1 MSLAELS
8 EERTFWENFL
18 KNLREDYYMPRIRME
33 IVIGEM
39 LSAGILEDIVR
50 KELKKYDIKYI
61 TKEFPIRYIW
71 GKDKNIDKNKHD
83 YYRIFSVDYLM
94 GNQKNLYFVELKTNT
109 NSVNIDQ
116 KRRYLNAI
124 KNIKERKLDLYRD
137 YEDIVA
143 HSKDGKY
150 EHRYRKQKE
159 QIERDSG
166 ESYFKSCN
174 NIELIYITRK
184 DILKV
189 SSLEKEGDDTDN
201 NSDIINIT
209 FSNLFKNINKFEKDT
224 QIFLKICQEIFSDNK
239 S

>member
-1 MSLAELS
+1 MCISNLS
-8 EERTFWENFL
+8 EQKAFWENFL

-50 KELKKYDIKYI
+50 KKLEKDGIKYI
-61 TKEFPIRYIW
+61 TKEFPIRCCW
-71 GKDKNIDKNKHD
+71 ANDNAKNN
-83 YYRIFSVDYLM
+83 YSTFSVDYLM
-94 GNQKNLYFVELKTNT
+94 GSVKNSILYFVELKTNSEPI
-109 NSVNIDQ
+109 NKLQ
-116 KRRYLNAI
+116 KNRYLNAAQ
-124 KNIKERKLDLYRD
+124 KIKEINLNLYRD

-159 QIERDSG
+159 QIEKNGG
-166 ESYFKSCN
+166 ESYLKNCN
-174 NIELIYITRK
+174 NISVIYIVPKNSNLGLINEK
-184 DILKV
+184 DIRCIYWEDLFEDK
-189 SSLEKEGDDTDN
+189 N
-201 NSDIINIT
+201 FNT
-209 FSNLFKNINKFEKDT
+209 FERNT

>member
-50 KELKKYDIKYI
+50 KKLEKDDIKYI
-61 TKEFPIRYIW
+61 TKEFPIRCCW
-71 GKDKNIDKNKHD
+71 ATDNVKNN
-83 YYRIFSVDYLM
+83 YSTFSVDYLM
-94 GNQKNLYFVELKTNT
+94 GSVKNSTLYFVELKTNSEPI
-109 NSVNIDQ
+109 NKLQ
-116 KRRYLNAI
+116 KNRYLNVIQKI
-124 KNIKERKLDLYRD
+124 KKINLNLYRD

-159 QIERDSG
+159 QIEKDGG
-166 ESYFKSCN
+166 EGYFKSCN
-174 NIELIYITRK
+174 NIKLIYITRK

-189 SSLEKEGDDTDN
+189 SSLEKEGDDN

>member
-50 KELKKYDIKYI
+50 KELKKYDIHDIKYI

-94 GNQKNLYFVELKTNT
+94 GYQKNLYFVELKTNE

-150 EHRYRKQKE
+150 EHKYSKQKE
-159 QIERDSG
+159 QIVKNGG
-166 ESYFKSCN
+166 ENYLKNCN
-174 NIELIYITRK
+174 NISVIYIVPK
-184 DILKV
+184 NSNSGLINENDIRCIYWEDLF
-189 SSLEKEGDDTDN
+189 EDEN
-201 NSDIINIT
+201 FNT
-209 FSNLFKNINKFEKDT
+209 FERNT
-224 QIFLKICQEIFSDNK
+224 QTFLKICQEVFSNNK
-239 S
+239 ELK

>member
-39 LSAGILEDIVR
+39 FSAGILEDIVR
-50 KELKKYDIKYI
+50 KKLEKDDIKYI
-61 TKEFPIRYIW
+61 TKEFPIRCCW
-71 GKDKNIDKNKHD
+71 ATDNAKNN
-83 YYRIFSVDYLM
+83 YSTFSVDYLM
-94 GNQKNLYFVELKTNT
+94 GSVENSTLYFVELKTNSEPI
-109 NSVNIDQ
+109 NKLQ
-116 KRRYLNAI
+116 KNRYLNVI
-124 KNIKERKLDLYRD
+124 QKIKEINLNLYRD

-174 NIELIYITRK
+174 NIKLIYITRK

>member
-61 TKEFPIRYIW
+61 TKEFPIRCCW
-71 GKDKNIDKNKHD
+71 ATDNAKNN
-83 YYRIFSVDYLM
+83 YSTFSVDYLM
-94 GNQKNLYFVELKTNT
+94 GSAKNSTLYFVELKTNSEPI
-109 NSVNIDQ
+109 NKLQ
-116 KRRYLNAI
+116 KNRYLNVI
-124 KNIKERKLDLYRD
+124 QKIKEINLNLYRD

-159 QIERDSG
+159 QIEKDSG

-174 NIELIYITRK
+174 NIKLIYITRK

>member
-39 LSAGILEDIVR
+39 LSAGILEDIVL
-50 KELKKYDIKYI
+50 KELKKYNIHDIKYI

-71 GKDKNIDKNKHD
+71 GKDKNISKNKHD

-94 GNQKNLYFVELKTNT
+94 GNQENLYFVELKTNA

-116 KRRYLNAI
+116 KRRYLNAVQ
-124 KNIKERKLDLYRD
+124 KIKEINLNLYRD

-159 QIERDSG
+159 QIEKNGG
-166 ESYFKSCN
+166 ESYLKNCN
-174 NIELIYITRK
+174 NISVIYIVPKNSNSGLINEK
-184 DILKV
+184 DIRCIYWEDLFEDK
-189 SSLEKEGDDTDN
+189 N
-201 NSDIINIT
+201 FNT
-209 FSNLFKNINKFEKDT
+209 FERNT